1 MPSDF
6 NPLPEQEHSL
16 LLKAMKTIL
25 SSGRIP
31 QGVSNELIM
40 VAILEMNG
48 SVRRT
53 TNQSR
58 RNAHALKWLGAGIIL
73 IVASIA
79 FLHGD
84 GEGSLVQMV
93 GRFLGL

>member
-1 MPSDF
+1 MPSNF
-6 NPLPEQEHSL
+6 NPLPEQEQSL
-16 LLKAMKTIL
+16 LLRAMKEIL

-31 QGVSNELIM
+31 QDVSNELIM

-58 RNAHALKWLGAGIIL
+58 RNAIALRWLGAGLLL
-73 IVASIA
+73 IVSFIA
-79 FLHGD
+79 VLHGND
-84 GEGSLVQMV
+84 GILQTIAGFIGV
-93 GRFLGL
+93 

>member
-1 MPSDF
+1 MSSDF

-16 LLKAMKTIL
+16 LLKAMKSIL

-31 QGVSNELIM
+31 QDVSNELIM

-79 FLHGD
+79 FLHGESD
-84 GEGSLVQMV
+84 GSLIQIVSQ
-93 GRFLGL
+93 FLGL

>member
-1 MPSDF
+1 MAIDF
-6 NPLPEQEHSL
+6 NPLPEREQSL
-16 LLKAMKTIL
+16 LLKAMRDIL

-31 QGVSNELIM
+31 QDVSNELIM

-58 RNAHALKWLGAGIIL
+58 RNAIAIRLLSIGIVIMLVAMVATYNDQFGILAAL
-73 IVASIA
+73 ASMI
-79 FLHGD
+79 G
-84 GEGSLVQMV
+84 V
-93 GRFLGL
+93 